1 MALLYTIFFSAP
13 AHSSKLKGVKTM
25 TPELKE
31 LIDLAMDKFGIDD
44 SWIRECNKV
53 FESGG
58 AVDCDFDPDGDSAEK
73 PFLSLEM
80 PDGLIWQYPQ

>member
-1 MALLYTIFFSAP
+1 M
-13 AHSSKLKGVKTM
+13 SSWAVSKKQFKGVKTM

-31 LIDLAMDKFGIDD
+31 LIDIAMDKFGIDD
-44 SWIRECNKV
+44 VWIRECNKA
-53 FESGG
+53 FKSGG
-58 AVDCDFDPDGDSAEK
+58 TVDCDFDPDGDSAEK